1 MALAPPYDKAASLVP
16 IAITALGTVINKL
29 IAFIMKKVMEL
40 VMKASQLGK
49 NVKCDDP
56 RIKNLKQLL
65 EKIKK
70 TIDSILEVLNAL
82 SIIIPIATVVAN
94 IAATVLNAS
103 LFVPLPAPPAV
114 GQANLVANVTVGSV
128 LGGLKQASIIVIS
141 VTGAL
146 TLVSSLLGP
155 VINTLSSI
163 CQNETFAVDSKTQEA
178 IIDDIKSELNKLN
191 LNVDSNGDGDS
202 DNISIDRNED
212 ITKIDTSLYQDFVNS
227 EFYRPINLSDLELE
241 EREQIIE
248 ELQERQKNL
257 LENIIEA
264 PSKSIINDDLSRSGQ
279 PSVDVGTQGDYYI
292 DKTTRTLYG
301 PKISDTEWGTG
312 LNY

>member
-16 IAITALGTVINKL
+16 IAITAIGAVINKL

-191 LNVDSNGDGDS
+191 LNVDANGDS

-212 ITKIDTSLYQDFVNS
+212 ITRIDTSLYQDFVNS

-264 PSKSIINDDLSRSGQ
+264 PSKSIINDDSSRSGQ